1 MIKVEMTAR
10 NYEIEDK
17 LRVYVE
23 DKIGSLDKYLPRR
36 VRGDV
41 VCEIVLTDDPSGR
54 EDNRYVCEVVMAV
67 PGAKLVSQEATIN
80 IFAAV
85 DICEAKLKAQLTKYK
100 EKHTSEPRRARML
113 ARLMG
118 RKTPEPDVETTE
130 QELI

>member
-54 EDNRYVCEVVMAV
+54 EDNRYVCEVIMAV

-85 DICEAKLKAQLTKYK
+85 DICEAKLKAQMTKYK
-100 EKHTSEPRRARML
+100 EKHTTEPRRARML

-118 RKTPEPDVETTE
+118 RKSPEPTPETPE